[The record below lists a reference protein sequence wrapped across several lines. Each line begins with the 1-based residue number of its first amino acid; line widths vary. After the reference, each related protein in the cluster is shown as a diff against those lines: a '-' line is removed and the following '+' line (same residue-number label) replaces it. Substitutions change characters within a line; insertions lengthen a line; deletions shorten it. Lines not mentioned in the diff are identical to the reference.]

1 MRSAWIVVACGA
13 LIVTLSMGI
22 RQSFGIFLPGISAD
36 LGVGREAFSL
46 SLALQN
52 IVWGVA
58 GPFAGMLADRYGA
71 GRVTVAG
78 ALLYAGGL
86 VLGSFATEPGSLHLA
101 VGLMIGLA
109 LSCATFATIF
119 GAVGRAVPPEARST
133 AFGIVGAGGSF
144 GQFAMAPVAQAL
156 YDAAGWSGAFLILA
170 LPAAAM
176 ALLAV
181 GIAGRPAPPA
191 AGAAPAQTMR
201 EALAEAFGH
210 SGYWLLTLGFFVC
223 GFHVAFIATHL
234 PAFLRDG
241 GLSPQV
247 GAWAL
252 ALIGLFN
259 IAGSYLFG
267 KWGGTRSKKRLLAW
281 IYLAR
286 SAVILPFMLLPLSP
300 ATALVF
306 AAAIGFLWL
315 GTVPLTSGLVG
326 QIFGVRYL
334 STLYGIVFLS
344 HQVGSFLGVWL
355 GGLAYDAL
363 GSYDAVWWAGIA
375 LGLVA
380 AALHWPIDD
389 RPVER
394 ARPAAAAAAA

>member
-22 RQSFGIFLPGISAD
+22 RQSFGIYLPGISAD

-46 SLALQN
+46 SLAMQN
-52 IVWGVA
+52 VIWGVA
-58 GPFAGMLADRYGA
+58 GPFAGMLADRYGS
-71 GRVTVAG
+71 GRVAVAG
-78 ALLYAGGL
+78 AALYAGGL
-86 VLGSFATEPGSLHLA
+86 LLGSTATEPGLLHLS
-101 VGLMIGLA
+101 VGAMIGIA
-109 LSCATFATIF
+109 QSCTTFATIF

-144 GQFAMAPVAQAL
+144 GQFAVAPLAQVL
-156 YDAAGWSGAFLILA
+156 YDAVGWSGAFVALA

-176 ALLAV
+176 GVLAV
-181 GIAGRPAPPA
+181 GIAGRAPAPAP
-191 AGAAPAQTMR
+191 GAAPEQPLGD
-201 EALAEAFGH
+201 ALREAFGH

-223 GFHVAFIATHL
+223 GFQVAFIGTHL
-234 PAFLRDG
+234 PAYLRDG
-241 GLSPQV
+241 GLAPQI

-259 IAGSYLFG
+259 IAGSFLFG
-267 KWGGTRSKKRLLAW
+267 KWGGTGRKKRLLAW

-334 STLYGIVFLS
+334 STLYGVVFLS

-394 ARPAAAAAAA
+394 MRSASAGAAA